1 MLTVHLSSFSDMCGI
16 AAIFK
21 HQSLPESIDLIR
33 QMTDRMI
40 HRGPDADGH
49 YSDERVSLGHR
60 RLSIID
66 LSELGSQP
74 MWDAT
79 GRYAIVYNGEVY
91 NYKELKAEL
100 PDYPFRSESDTE
112 VLIAGF
118 AAWGTGLF
126 SKLNGIF
133 AFALY
138 DKQEERMHVVRDR
151 LGIKPLYYSANDT
164 FCMLASEQ
172 RAILDSGM
180 VQRNIADVAIADYV
194 FNGAVCGAQRICN
207 SVRQLA
213 AGHFMLL
220 EKGKAPVI
228 EPYCLFFEHVK
239 PIRDISVADAQ
250 KKVKELLTLAV
261 ERQLVSDVPL
271 GAFLS
276 GGIDSSAI
284 VALMSEVSAERPLTF
299 TVGFKE
305 KQFDES
311 GYAALVAKKFNT
323 RHTVLTLAPD
333 DFLQELPLA
342 LDALDTPSLDGVN
355 TYLVSKMTRKAGA
368 TVALSGLGG
377 DELFAGYAPFKRY
390 YHWKNHFFWKIPQ
403 LLRGIAGGPLKIL
416 GPSSKMRRIGELMNI
431 PAFDIEYVY
440 PQFRG
445 IFDYRTVET
454 ILGHTPAPNPVFTF
468 LHQHRAS
475 IGQLPLLSQYSIAE
489 ISGYTVHMLLK
500 DTDQM
505 SMASGLEV
513 RVPFFDND
521 LVDYVL
527 ALPDAVKY
535 PHTPKGLLVGALG
548 DLLPPEIVHRPKMG
562 FTLPWEQW
570 LRRELHTF
578 CDERL
583 NALCERG
590 LLNATYIRQ
599 MWQRFNNNSHAV
611 LASHI
616 WMFVVLEHWL
626 QRNIDST
633 K

>member
-1 MLTVHLSSFSDMCGI
+1 MCGI

-21 HQSLPESIDLIR
+21 HQTLPGSDLLIR
-33 QMTDRMI
+33 QMTERI
-40 HRGPDADGH
+40 QHRGPDADGH
-49 YSDERVSLGHR
+49 YNDERVALGHR

-66 LSELGSQP
+66 LSELGRNP
-74 MWDAT
+74 MWDVS

-100 PDYPFRSESDTE
+100 PDYAFRSETDTE
-112 VLIAGF
+112 VLLAGF
-118 AAWGTGLF
+118 AAWGVEVFG
-126 SKLNGIF
+126 KLNGIF

-138 DKQEERMHVVRDR
+138 DKEEGKMYAVRDR
-151 LGIKPLYYSANDT
+151 FGIKPLYYSANES

-172 RAILDSGM
+172 RSIIHSGM
-180 VQRNIADVAIADYV
+180 VARRISKAAIADYL
-194 FNGAVCGAQRICN
+194 FDGAVCGEQRCCESIL
-207 SVRQLA
+207 QLP
-213 AGHFMLL
+213 AGHYMVM
-220 EKGKAPVI
+220 EKGKAPDI
-228 EPYCLFFEHVK
+228 APYCLFFENIK
-239 PIRDISVADAQ
+239 PIKEISLGAAQ
-250 KKVKELLTLAV
+250 KRVKELLTRAV

-284 VALMSEVSAERPLTF
+284 VALMSEVSTERPLTF

-305 KQFDES
+305 SRFDES
-311 GYAALVAKKFNT
+311 EYAAMIAKKFNT
-323 RHTVLTLAPD
+323 RHTVLTLDPD
-333 DFLQELPLA
+333 DFLHELPNA

-355 TYLVSKMTRKAGA
+355 TYVVSKMTHKAGV

-390 YHWKNHFFWKIPQ
+390 YHWKNHFFWKIPPM
-403 LLRGIAGGPLKIL
+403 LRRIAGMPLELL
-416 GPSSKMRRIGELMNI
+416 GNSSKVRRIGELLNI
-431 PAFDIEYVY
+431 PAFDIEHVY

-445 IFDYRTVET
+445 IFDRRTVQKMM
-454 ILGHTPAPNPVFTF
+454 GHTPAPNPIHTF
-468 LHQHRAS
+468 LHQHRAA
-475 IGQLPLLSQYSIAE
+475 IGQLPLLSQYSVAE
-489 ISGYTVHMLLK
+489 MSGYTAHMLLK

-527 ALPDAVKY
+527 ALPDHVKY
-535 PHTPKGLLVGALG
+535 PHTPKALLVAALG
-548 DLLPPEIVHRPKMG
+548 DLLPSEIVHRPKMG

-570 LRRELHTF
+570 LRGELYGF

-583 NALCERG
+583 QALCDRG
-590 LLNATYIRQ
+590 LLNSDYLQQ
-599 MWQRFNNNSHAV
+599 MWRQFNKHSNHI

-626 QRNIDST
+626 HRNMDEN
-633 K
+633 KK

>member
-1 MLTVHLSSFSDMCGI
+1 MCGI

-21 HQSLPESIDLIR
+21 HQTLPDSEHLIR
-33 QMTDRMI
+33 QMTDRMQ

-49 YSDERVSLGHR
+49 YDDERVSLGHR

-66 LSELGSQP
+66 LSELGRQP
-74 MWDAT
+74 MWDVHD
-79 GRYAIVYNGEVY
+79 RYAIVYNGEVY

-100 PDYPFRSESDTE
+100 GDYPFRSESDTE

-118 AAWGTGLF
+118 AAWGTDLF
-126 SKLNGIF
+126 QKLNGIF

-138 DKQEERMHVVRDR
+138 DKQEGNMYVVRDR
-151 LGIKPLYYSANDT
+151 LGIKPLYYSANES

-172 RAILDSGM
+172 RSIIQSGLVSRAISRD
-180 VQRNIADVAIADYV
+180 AIADYL
-194 FNGAVCGAQRICN
+194 FDGAVCGEQRCCESI
-207 SVRQLA
+207 RQLP
-213 AGHFMLL
+213 AGHYMLL
-220 EKGKAPVI
+220 EKGKSPQIA
-228 EPYCLFFEHVK
+228 PYCFFFEHIQ
-239 PIRDISVADAQ
+239 PIKDISIGEAQ
-250 KKVKELLTLAV
+250 KQVKELLTRAV

-284 VALMSEVSAERPLTF
+284 VALMSEVSTERPLTF

-305 KQFDES
+305 SRFDES
-311 GYAALVAKKFNT
+311 IFAAMVAKKFNT
-323 RHTVLTLAPD
+323 RHTVLTLNPD
-333 DFLQELPLA
+333 DFLHELPNA

-355 TYLVSKMTRKAGA
+355 TYVVSKLTRKAGV

-377 DELFAGYAPFKRY
+377 DELFAGYATFKRY
-390 YHWKNHFFWKIPQ
+390 YHWKNQFFWKIPQ
-403 LLRGIAGGPLKIL
+403 LLRRIAGTPLELL
-416 GPSSKMRRIGELMNI
+416 GPSSRVRRIGELI
-431 PAFDIEYVY
+431 SVPAFDIEYVY

-445 IFDYRTVET
+445 IFDNRTVEK
-454 ILGHTPAPNPVFTF
+454 ILGHTPAPNPIHRY
-468 LHQHRAS
+468 LHKHREA
-475 IGQLPLLSQYSIAE
+475 IGRLPLLSQYSVAE
-489 ISGYTVHMLLK
+489 MSGYTTHMLLK

-527 ALPDAVKY
+527 ALPDHVKY

-570 LRRELHTF
+570 LRGELHSF
-578 CDERL
+578 CEERL
-583 NALCERG
+583 NALCDRG
-590 LLNATYIRQ
+590 LLNPAYIQQ
-599 MWQRFNNNSHAV
+599 MWRQFNNHSHHI

-626 QRNIDST
+626 EKNLDREW
-633 K
+633 